1 MIDNTS
7 NFKRGGQKWDGVLI
21 KCTSYV
27 YIYIYTYVCVFLVA
41 MPNSMKQYETHK
53 IILLSSDFQS
63 NGLSR
68 RASWDPSEPA
78 LVNVAWNGK
87 ESSSL
92 VTKVY
97 QN

>member
-1 MIDNTS
+1 M
-7 NFKRGGQKWDGVLI
+7 
-21 KCTSYV
+21 C
-27 YIYIYTYVCVFLVA
+27 VCIFLVA

-53 IILLSSDFQS
+53 FILLSFDFRS

-78 LVNVAWNGK
+78 LVNVDWNGK